1 MKFTM
6 NYNTVYAFATQRNA
20 TQRNA
25 TQRISQLYLLTNNLN
40 FYILQIFKA
49 FNFLSAEFL
58 LQKFNINLVKTFLT
72 SITFDNLSRK
82 IKNPCFVINNLSKRR
97 NSMKNSKKLFL
108 IVLSV
113 LVVAFV
119 SCKDK
124 GTDPAPTTFKVSSI
138 VGTWTS
144 AVDSTSTFTV
154 TDTGN
159 ITVTTSSGSPSL
171 VITSWDA
178 DKDKEVTQYA
188 VTLSGNI
195 GSQSVSF
202 TFTFK
207 SANSCDLSMEGQ
219 AGVEPFTK

>member
-6 NYNTVYAFATQRNA
+6 NYNTVYAFATQRI
-20 TQRNA
+20 
-25 TQRISQLYLLTNNLN
+25 RIPQLYLLTNNLN

-72 SITFDNLSRK
+72 SIKFTFDNLSRK

-219 AGVEPFTK
+219 AGVEPFTKQ

>member
-1 MKFTM
+1 MHL
-6 NYNTVYAFATQRNA
+6 
-20 TQRNA
+20 QRNA
-25 TQRISQLYLLTNNLN
+25 TQRIRIPQLYLLTNNLN

-72 SITFDNLSRK
+72 SIKFTFDNLSRK

-144 AVDSTSTFTV
+144 TVDAQNTFTV
-154 TDTGN
+154 SDTGSVN
-159 ITVTTSSGSPSL
+159 TSSGGQSATL
-171 VITSWDA
+171 TITSWDA

>member
-1 MKFTM
+1 MHL
-6 NYNTVYAFATQRNA
+6 
-20 TQRNA
+20 QRNA
-25 TQRISQLYLLTNNLN
+25 TQRIRIPQLYLLTNNLN

-144 AVDSTSTFTV
+144 TVNSANTFTV
-154 TDTGN
+154 SDAGALN
-159 ITVTTSSGSPSL
+159 ITAYEMTIAYTISDWASVKDSDVGEYKLTLTQGGS
-171 VITSWDA
+171 TF
-178 DKDKEVTQYA
+178 Y
-188 VTLSGNI
+188 
-195 GSQSVSF
+195 
-202 TFTFK
+202 FTFK
-207 SANSCDLSMEGQ
+207 DASNCDLSMEGQ